1 MEAGRYQVATEDV
14 AMTVGAEFESSILF
28 DRYRITPTI
37 TDLQFYMQQGLFAIP
52 EQLLATSNLS

>member
-1 MEAGRYQVATEDV
+1 
-14 AMTVGAEFESSILF
+14 MTVGAEFESSILF